1 MNDREFLELL
11 NLYVDR
17 EISAQDA
24 LRLEAEVAA
33 DPRRREVYDQY
44 CRMQKACSRLS
55 EETYTASLAQTD
67 PSLITFPAPSAW
79 RMAPFVAGM
88 AAAAVV
94 ALAFV
99 GLRNRV
105 IPAAASAALAS
116 AGPERAH
123 SVADTPYR
131 ADDSSA
137 MKPVFFVKA
146 SPEQAPAQVAQLNWI
161 GDIRM
166 APVASLADA
175 DFLMNPKADLKGAV
189 MADPQAGRGTQEP
202 VEMTAFRFQR

>member
-24 LRLEAEVAA
+24 SRLEAEVAA

-44 CRMQKACSRLS
+44 CRMQKACSKLS

-67 PSLITFPAPSAW
+67 PSLIVFPGPSAW

-99 GLRNRV
+99 GLRSRV
-105 IPAAASAALAS
+105 APAAATSSVTASAAH
-116 AGPERAH
+116 ERARP
-123 SVADTPYR
+123 AGAGLY
-131 ADDSSA
+131 DDSAS
-137 MKPVFFVKA
+137 MKPVFFVRP
-146 SPEQAPAQVAQLNWI
+146 SSEQAPAQVAQLNWI

-175 DFLMNPKADLKGAV
+175 DFLMNPKADLKEAV
-189 MADPQAGRGTQEP
+189 MADPQSAHGTQEP

>member
-1 MNDREFLELL
+1 MSDREFLELL

-24 LRLEAEVAA
+24 VRLEAEVAA
-33 DPRRREVYDQY
+33 DPRRREVHDQY
-44 CRMQKACSRLS
+44 CRMQKACSMLS
-55 EETYTASLAQTD
+55 EETYTASMAQTD
-67 PSLITFPAPSAW
+67 PSLIVFPAPSAW

-99 GLRNRV
+99 GLRSRV
-105 IPAAASAALAS
+105 APPAAASVTAS
-116 AGPERAH
+116 AVHERARP
-123 SVADTPYR
+123 AGAGLY
-131 ADDSSA
+131 DDSAS
-137 MKPVFFVKA
+137 MKPVFFVRA
-146 SPEQAPAQVAQLNWI
+146 SADQAPAQVAPLNWI

-175 DFLMNPKADLKGAV
+175 DFLMNPKADLKEAV
-189 MADPQAGRGTQEP
+189 MADPQAHGAQEP
-202 VEMTAFRFQR
+202 VEMAAFRFQR

>member
-24 LRLEAEVAA
+24 VRLEAEVAA

-44 CRMQKACSRLS
+44 CKMQKACSRLS
-55 EETYTASLAQTD
+55 EETYTASMAQTD
-67 PSLITFPAPSAW
+67 PSLIVFPAPSAW
-79 RMAPFVAGM
+79 RLAPFVAGM

-99 GLRNRV
+99 GLRSRV
-105 IPAAASAALAS
+105 APAPAAAASVTASAAH
-116 AGPERAH
+116 ERARP
-123 SVADTPYR
+123 AGAGLY
-131 ADDSSA
+131 DDSAS
-137 MKPVFFVKA
+137 MKPVFFVRA
-146 SPEQAPAQVAQLNWI
+146 SSEQAPAQVAQLNWI
-161 GDIRM
+161 GDIRL

-175 DFLMNPKADLKGAV
+175 DFLMNPKADLKEAV
-189 MADPQAGRGTQEP
+189 MADPQAAHGTQEP
-202 VEMTAFRFQR
+202 AEMTAFRFQR

>member
-17 EISAQDA
+17 EISAEDA

-33 DPRRREVYDQY
+33 DPRRREVHDQY

-55 EETYTASLAQTD
+55 EETYTASMAQTD
-67 PSLITFPAPSAW
+67 PSLIAFPAPNAW

-94 ALAFV
+94 AIAFV
-99 GLRNRV
+99 GLRGRV
-105 IPAAASAALAS
+105 APAAAPSVTAS
-116 AGPERAH
+116 VGHERARPAAAGL
-123 SVADTPYR
+123 S
-131 ADDSSA
+131 DDSA
-137 MKPVFFVKA
+137 LMKPVFFVRQ
-146 SPEQAPAQVAQLNWI
+146 SPEQAPAQVAQLTWI

-175 DFLMNPKADLKGAV
+175 DFLMNPKADLKEAV